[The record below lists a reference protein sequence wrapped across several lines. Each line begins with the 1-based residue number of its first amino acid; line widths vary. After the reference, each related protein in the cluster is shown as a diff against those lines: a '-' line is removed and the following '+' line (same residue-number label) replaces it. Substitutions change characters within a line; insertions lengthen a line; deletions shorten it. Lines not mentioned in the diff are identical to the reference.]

1 MPRDLT
7 PEEIAAQYGNAYV
20 ADAPRAGDLTRLGT
34 TWGDRVPA
42 GLLGIGEAMGLPLQ
56 DRRLE
61 NQFENQ
67 ETMRRFYQTN
77 PNEPQSF
84 RDINSVGD
92 LGRYAKGLLIDS
104 SPELVTGLVTGGVAG
119 GVYGLSGLGR
129 TVAGAAANAPSAL
142 GDILQN
148 QREAGGRTDLAS
160 AALLTVPYAAA
171 DMVGLEGAVA
181 RGSMMRTGLK
191 RLDDMQGLRGAGA
204 RLGANV
210 AINAPIEGASETF
223 QEMIN
228 QAARVGVNP
237 QERMFGP
244 DALERYQ
251 ESFVGGAV
259 LGGGVSGALGGW
271 RRSEGYQAPQAPQ
284 QETNLL
290 TPDQPA
296 APEPRQYGLVTQ
308 PAPLQQRINEQL
320 GIGAKR
326 VAGKK
331 YAAQFEAAFNEPT
344 GQYVQDPE
352 TGIERPLTVGEML
365 QRDAAP
371 MDLTVANPAQTAAAA
386 NVVSTVAKSRDPQDI
401 MLRDTLNV
409 IPNQHSRAL
418 LTAMVESGIDP
429 QSKVAEPVWNFAGQK
444 YMTPARLT
452 KALAILDESIIEARK
467 GTTNVSS
474 APAPLSTAP
483 TGLAAGSPLVQG
495 GLGIAGP
502 SNVGNVQPSTSPT
515 ITGTPA
521 GQTAPTPA
529 ASGQPTT
536 VVKTQRQL
544 PTTRGAAGTTPLVDT
559 SDDAL
564 EIARATGNAAE
575 IEAMRED
582 EAGLRADSTS
592 LTDEDTAKI
601 VATRFAKSK
610 NAKRDAEILNAY
622 LTALRTNAGTDKAAI
637 QNAIGDRYGITAVAV
652 RKIGNPSKLVEAGAE
667 LGFSAEQVLDLF
679 QVDDNTKAQYTE
691 IGKLEAEIKDLR
703 KAYDKATDAA
713 KRAEVADRM
722 AALSERITKIKEKAA
737 DEKAAAFSAG
747 LQEAGVS
754 AAEGESAGFG
764 FDTEREWARVEGES
778 KLASQV
784 LELSNQIDSLRAS
797 AEQLAAQGQ
806 TEAAQAARDAIAA
819 RQAKI
824 DAVLAEVQ
832 GETKPTTKREIGADL
847 AAAKAKFKEAKYDP
861 KQMGVEELK
870 LLREE
875 AKRFNNKAM
884 IEKIDASLSARM
896 TETEFNAV
904 KGTPNAVQVQSPT
917 GVSVQPKTEA
927 GQGVG
932 QKVRRAEKPTSKGE
946 VAILTPQEQYEKVT
960 AGFPVPAWTDLT
972 DAQQGSLTDLARRD
986 QLNLAA
992 VNRFV
997 TAQPQQRTQARLT
1010 DESNII
1016 DVEARVIDETVKPQV
1031 AKLAA
1036 PQVDRLEKHYGLGR
1050 DTAEFLAKVKE
1061 DIVLYATKGAQAVNA
1076 AIRDIIRGLHAGVLS
1091 VAMIFNPTGVSQLE
1105 SFIVIPQETQVTTQ
1119 VVQAQ
1124 VPAEVKGMS
1133 DAGKQAYATLIPALQ
1148 AKNYSKFITIA
1159 DKPAG
1164 QVYVFK
1170 ADGSLVMQ
1178 KKALFGLA
1186 KGDLYKGN
1194 NDLPS
1199 NRVTPAGLFGIK
1211 VIDAA
1216 KGGSAAKTAGEY
1228 DFGKVF
1234 ALEDPD
1240 AVVTFMHSV
1249 WLKESDAA
1257 KRAAA
1262 LKNES
1267 AADSRYSFGCINLDK
1282 DMFRQMVSDYANEM
1296 DGSKLFVVP
1305 DVQSTVGDF
1314 LSGNVAND
1322 KLVREGVQ
1330 PVTKTTTAPVRSATQ
1345 TAGVDRAVTGK
1356 EEKMMF
1362 GKDKAKPVKKPYN
1375 AKELLADIK
1384 DFVRSDIPGRKL
1396 IIVDSVADLLS
1407 SKDPNVVAVGAALQL
1422 EGAYGVAVDGRAFLI
1437 ADRISKGTGRAAFM
1451 HEVGAHLGLEN
1462 LLPKALYD
1470 KLTAQVKKWAASDAD
1485 TDEVTLAARAELR
1498 LMNAN
1503 TTAEDM
1509 DAERLAYFIE
1519 EAVLAGIDPTAS
1531 GKESGP
1537 LAAWFRTLWAAFKV
1551 AIRKLGFKPESLTAQ
1566 DVVDMA
1572 FGAAR
1577 LEMSGTFH
1585 GTAAAFRKFSHK
1597 FMNTGEGAQAFGWGS
1612 YVAEAPGVA
1621 KGYWSADVDRKT
1633 KPSDEVNRVMY
1644 SYGGLTQ
1651 FQTQQTY
1658 YTDGGTPIKFRLG
1671 AESKTRPNGVY
1682 LAVVEDTGGRT
1693 PGFTSYK
1700 AADVILKQDG
1710 SRVFSDTQI
1719 SQMQQYLERAGAR
1732 TPEGSLMRVDIG
1744 VEARDILDWDKELAH
1759 NDNHALKARIEQNMS
1774 PELLEALEEEVGES
1788 LMFMTGEQFYRGLEF
1803 LEKKEGRVSE
1813 EFKDVEDYNS
1823 RLANAKAKR
1832 IVSAYLDEIIGIPAL
1847 KFLDQ
1852 NSRGDATFAEAKL
1865 KQKQELLKEKERT
1878 LAEDTKRADF
1888 WEKERDNAP
1897 PEYKQQANQT
1907 WLGAVSN
1914 RTSSEYQV
1922 ELLRQEIA
1930 QDEKRLLKLQNPTRN
1945 IVVFNDQNIFRVGS
1959 AVAANRQRMRFGKN
1973 APDQGTIAKNVAKLP
1988 KAAQQPVR
1996 NMLGAIGD
2004 VSGKGLDYLVF
2015 TSDLVNRAVAAG
2027 IPSAKKFVDLIGK
2040 SKAEARENEI
2050 AVEKIADMYAL
2061 VPEKDRGTGENS
2073 VNRFLFD
2080 STREAKWGYGQF
2092 RDPAMGDRFDALSKE
2107 AQDFVKAVFEHGSN
2121 VLAQK
2126 KKVVLDSTN
2135 SEYDAMIAIA
2145 RANGD
2150 KAAESKLINEKKAT
2164 IKRFQTLFKIR
2175 DGMPYAPI
2183 KRNGS
2188 HVVIA
2193 KSKEFLDA
2201 EAAGDAKKITELESN
2216 SDHYH
2221 VTFTDGK
2228 WEGRTLQQQLID
2240 QGAFADVQ
2248 LAERDTVVDE
2258 MFSGHSALRELTKM
2272 RSRVD
2277 EQARDGDKS
2286 AAKMLSLISQMYL
2299 EALAEGSARKSEMRR
2314 RGVEGEVDMIRSFAQ
2329 QGRADANFMASV
2341 KYNPQ
2346 VQDALQEMRTQS
2358 KTGDRARK
2366 SELFNELAKRYVQSM
2381 EYSPRPWLNKLTRMS
2396 SIYYLA
2402 TSPAYYLQNLTQ
2414 PWMMS
2419 VPAMA
2424 GQHDYTAA
2432 SGALFKAYTELGD
2445 VMKSAKLLKQ
2455 QFDFDKV
2462 PADVRDAIKELVNR
2476 GKIDIGLDTEIG
2488 EFKVEGDGYFA
2499 GKISAADK
2507 ALRLAVQKV
2516 ESINRLSTA
2525 MAAYR
2530 LELARTNGNTQA
2542 ATDYA
2547 DRILTETHG
2556 DYTSFNAPRIFNT
2569 GFGKVALQFRK
2580 FQLIQLAFYAK
2591 LIKDALQGN
2600 DRKAALKTLAFS
2612 LAHTGTLAGL
2622 MGMPGYAAI
2631 SWAIGALLG
2640 DDDEPFDVT
2649 AEIRKAIG
2657 DEAVANLVL
2666 KGAPTLAGMDISGKV
2681 GAGNMLSIMPF
2692 SQADLS
2698 TTAGRA
2704 EAFGT
2709 LIGGASLGMASRMV
2723 DGLGLMLGGDW
2734 YRGIEQTMPKGVSDA
2749 MKAWRIANEG
2759 MTRRN
2764 GDIVVPANEISTM
2777 EAIMMGLGVTPVQM
2791 STTYERQNVV
2801 KELTTNFQDRTTEIK
2816 NQYTKADRK
2825 GDTEAKAEAR
2835 AAWTKLQDAR
2845 VRNGLARKP
2854 LSDLLKA
2861 PAEQRKREKETV
2873 GGVQY
2878 TKATK
2883 KLAQQYAEE

>member
-34 TWGDRVPA
+34 AWGDRVPA

-119 GVYGLSGLGR
+119 GVYGLGGLGR

-271 RRSEGYQAPQAPQ
+271 RRSQGYQAPEAPQ

-290 TPDQPA
+290 TPEQPM

-344 GQYVQDPE
+344 GQYVQDPA
-352 TGIERPLTVGEML
+352 TGIERQLTVGEML

-371 MDLTVANPAQTAAAA
+371 MDLTVANPAETAAAA

-429 QSKVAEPVWNFAGQK
+429 QSKLAEPVWNFAGQK

-452 KALAILDESIIEARK
+452 KALTILDESIIEARK
-467 GTTNVSS
+467 GPTNVSP
-474 APAPLSTAP
+474 APAPIPTAP

-495 GLGIAGP
+495 GMGATGP
-502 SNVGNVQPSTSPT
+502 SNVGNVQPNTSPT

-521 GQTAPTPA
+521 GQTAPAPA
-529 ASGQPTT
+529 TSGQPTT

-582 EAGLRADSTS
+582 EAGLRADRTS
-592 LTDEDTAKI
+592 LTDEDTTKI

-610 NAKRDAEILNAY
+610 NAKRDGEILNAY

-703 KAYDKATDAA
+703 KAYDKATDAD

-764 FDTEREWARVEGES
+764 FDTEREWSRVEGES

-784 LELSNQIDSLRAS
+784 LELSNQIDSLRES

-832 GETKPTTKREIGADL
+832 GETKPVSKAAPDVAEARKRWNDAGRDLTKLSVEDL
-847 AAAKAKFKEAKYDP
+847 
-861 KQMGVEELK
+861 QVLK
-870 LLREE
+870 GYT
-875 AKRFNNKAM
+875 ASIKNKALSD
-884 IEKIDASLSARM
+884 KIAAEISSRGA
-896 TETEFNAV
+896 TQEA
-904 KGTPNAVQVQSPT
+904 PNAVQVQSPA

-932 QKVRRAEKPTSKGE
+932 QEVRRAEKPASKGE

-960 AGFPVPAWTDLT
+960 AGFPVPAWADLT
-972 DAQQGSLTDLARRD
+972 AAQQGSLTDLARRD

-997 TAQPQQRTQARLT
+997 TAEETSAPAATTTPEQRKTAESHAKSTGGNVVWQEGDHALVRGFSRLT
-1010 DESNII
+1010 GAALYSGTKGDIRTTMDIRSAKPKFITPEMQAKMVAEVERLEAADAEKHATDPFIKFDANGLAVSANVDSRLAGVVAGWKNLLNLKTNIYVTTIEDARADQAKFTGVHRSVGSAGLDPNEAGSMRKMGDGYYITFTKGTSYLKMLETIAHEMGHVHEREAFENAPAELKQAIRAEHDKFIKANADKTGREFVQALRARTTGRTTRGVDNMQAAELTAYWKSFSEWYADQVSKWATTSEKPVGVVEQFFAKLGAALKKFYYALKGEKYLPNETMKQFLDDVANRTIVIDSKSASKQDFTSQAILAGTRSWVAKSRDATATDRAQLAIAKLMDANNESADDIWAETGWYKNPADDKWRFEIPDESAKFKEKQIAKNTEYALGDVLSHPALYDVYPQLPEYVVEFDGDLEPGQGSFDAAKQKITLSWNDAFNMQVLLHEIQHAVQNIEGFGRGGNPNMTLPYEPSSLVKLRDAIGERGRTIFDVRPATI
-1016 DVEARVIDETVKPQV
+1016 DRLIEITSNYRKEAEKLGDKYEARVETIVAEDEKSGVERDFTKDPQV
-1031 AKLAA
+1031 
-1036 PQVDRLEKHYGLGR
+1036 LELRKQI
-1050 DTAEFLAKVKE
+1050 DTAFE
-1061 DIVLYATKGAQAVNA
+1061 
-1076 AIRDIIRGLHAGVLS
+1076 
-1091 VAMIFNPTGVSQLE
+1091 AM
-1105 SFIVIPQETQVTTQ
+1105 
-1119 VVQAQ
+1119 
-1124 VPAEVKGMS
+1124 K
-1133 DAGKQAYATLIPALQ
+1133 
-1148 AKNYSKFITIA
+1148 
-1159 DKPAG
+1159 
-1164 QVYVFK
+1164 
-1170 ADGSLVMQ
+1170 
-1178 KKALFGLA
+1178 
-1186 KGDLYKGN
+1186 
-1194 NDLPS
+1194 
-1199 NRVTPAGLFGIK
+1199 
-1211 VIDAA
+1211 
-1216 KGGSAAKTAGEY
+1216 
-1228 DFGKVF
+1228 
-1234 ALEDPD
+1234 
-1240 AVVTFMHSV
+1240 
-1249 WLKESDAA
+1249 
-1257 KRAAA
+1257 
-1262 LKNES
+1262 
-1267 AADSRYSFGCINLDK
+1267 
-1282 DMFRQMVSDYANEM
+1282 SDYAAVLKR
-1296 DGSKLFVVP
+1296 DGGSLGSIQVQLYQLISGEQEAEIVAERSKPGGTGFGGRRSLPAGKVSAKN
-1305 DVQSTVGDF
+1305 Q
-1314 LSGNVAND
+1314 LLNVN
-1322 KLVREGVQ
+1322 
-1330 PVTKTTTAPVRSATQ
+1330 
-1345 TAGVDRAVTGK
+1345 
-1356 EEKMMF
+1356 
-1362 GKDKAKPVKKPYN
+1362 
-1375 AKELLADIK
+1375 
-1384 DFVRSDIPGRKL
+1384 
-1396 IIVDSVADLLS
+1396 
-1407 SKDPNVVAVGAALQL
+1407 NVVA
-1422 EGAYGVAVDGRAFLI
+1422 
-1437 ADRISKGTGRAAFM
+1437 
-1451 HEVGAHLGLEN
+1451 
-1462 LLPKALYD
+1462 
-1470 KLTAQVKKWAASDAD
+1470 
-1485 TDEVTLAARAELR
+1485 
-1498 LMNAN
+1498 
-1503 TTAEDM
+1503 
-1509 DAERLAYFIE
+1509 
-1519 EAVLAGIDPTAS
+1519 
-1531 GKESGP
+1531 
-1537 LAAWFRTLWAAFKV
+1537 
-1551 AIRKLGFKPESLTAQ
+1551 
-1566 DVVDMA
+1566 
-1572 FGAAR
+1572 
-1577 LEMSGTFH
+1577 
-1585 GTAAAFRKFSHK
+1585 
-1597 FMNTGEGAQAFGWGS
+1597 
-1612 YVAEAPGVA
+1612 
-1621 KGYWSADVDRKT
+1621 WSAG
-1633 KPSDEVNRVMY
+1633 KP
-1644 SYGGLTQ
+1644 TQ
-1651 FQTQQTY
+1651 
-1658 YTDGGTPIKFRLG
+1658 G
-1671 AESKTRPNGVY
+1671 
-1682 LAVVEDTGGRT
+1682 
-1693 PGFTSYK
+1693 
-1700 AADVILKQDG
+1700 
-1710 SRVFSDTQI
+1710 
-1719 SQMQQYLERAGAR
+1719 M
-1732 TPEGSLMRVDIG
+1732 
-1744 VEARDILDWDKELAH
+1744 
-1759 NDNHALKARIEQNMS
+1759 
-1774 PELLEALEEEVGES
+1774 
-1788 LMFMTGEQFYRGLEF
+1788 
-1803 LEKKEGRVSE
+1803 
-1813 EFKDVEDYNS
+1813 
-1823 RLANAKAKR
+1823 
-1832 IVSAYLDEIIGIPAL
+1832 
-1847 KFLDQ
+1847 
-1852 NSRGDATFAEAKL
+1852 
-1865 KQKQELLKEKERT
+1865 
-1878 LAEDTKRADF
+1878 
-1888 WEKERDNAP
+1888 
-1897 PEYKQQANQT
+1897 
-1907 WLGAVSN
+1907 
-1914 RTSSEYQV
+1914 
-1922 ELLRQEIA
+1922 
-1930 QDEKRLLKLQNPTRN
+1930 
-1945 IVVFNDQNIFRVGS
+1945 
-1959 AVAANRQRMRFGKN
+1959 
-1973 APDQGTIAKNVAKLP
+1973 IAKNVAKLP

-2004 VSGKGLDYLVF
+2004 VTGKGLDYLVF

-2050 AVEKIADMYAL
+2050 AVEKIADLYAL

-2080 STREAKWGYGQF
+2080 STRESKWGYGQY
-2092 RDPAMGDRFDALSKE
+2092 RDQVMGDRFDALSKE
-2107 AQDFVKAVFEHGSN
+2107 SQDFVKAVFEHGSN

-2135 SEYDAMIAIA
+2135 SEYDAMIAVA

-2193 KSKEFLDA
+2193 KSKEYLDA

-2228 WEGRTLQQQLID
+2228 WEGRTLQQQLVD

-2556 DYTSFNAPRIFNT
+2556 DYTSFNAPRAFNT
-2569 GFGKVALQFRK
+2569 SVGKVALQFRK
-2580 FQLIQLAFYAK
+2580 FQLIQIAFYAK

-2666 KGAPTLAGMDISGKV
+2666 KGTPTLLGADISGKV

-2704 EAFGT
+2704 EALGT

-2749 MKAWRIANEG
+2749 MKAWRTANEG

-2801 KELTTNFQDRTTEIK
+2801 KELTTNFQERTTAIK

-2825 GDTEAKAEAR
+2825 GDAEAKAEAR
-2835 AAWTKLQDAR
+2835 EAWKKLQDAR
-2845 VRNGLARKP
+2845 VRNGLARQP
-2854 LSDLLKA
+2854 LSNLLKA

>member
-34 TWGDRVPA
+34 AWGDRVPA
-42 GLLGIGEAMGLPLQ
+42 GLYGIGEAMGLPLQ
-56 DRRLE
+56 EQRLA

-67 ETMRRFYQTN
+67 QTMQRFYQTN
-77 PNEPQSF
+77 PNEPQSYK
-84 RDINSVGD
+84 DIGGVGD

-104 SPELVTGLVTGGVAG
+104 SPELVTGLVTGGIAG
-119 GVYGLSGLGR
+119 GVYGLGGLGR
-129 TVAGAAANAPSAL
+129 TIAGAAANAPSAL

-191 RLDDMQGLRGAGA
+191 RLDDIQGFKGAAA
-204 RLGANV
+204 RTGANV
-210 AINAPIEGASETF
+210 AMNAPIEGASETF
-223 QEMIN
+223 QEMVN
-228 QAARVGVNP
+228 QAARGGVSP
-237 QERMFGP
+237 QERMFSP
-244 DALERYQ
+244 EALDRYG
-251 ESFVGGAV
+251 ESFVGGAI

-271 RRSEGYQAPQAPQ
+271 RRSEGYQAPNAPQ
-284 QETNLL
+284 PTQETNLL
-290 TPDQPA
+290 NPTQPA
-296 APEPRQYGLVTQ
+296 APRVQGLVTE
-308 PAPLQQRINEQL
+308 PDPLQKRINEQL
-320 GIGAKR
+320 GIGRKP

-331 YAAQFEAAFNEPT
+331 YASQFEAAFNEPS

-352 TGIERPLTVGEML
+352 TGIERPLTVGELM
-365 QRDAAP
+365 QRGVAP
-371 MDLTVANPAQTAAAA
+371 MDLTVANPAATAAAA
-386 NVVSTVAKSRDPQDI
+386 TVVKNVAASRDPQDI
-401 MLRDTLNV
+401 LLRDTLNV

-418 LTAMVESGIDP
+418 LNAMAESGIDP
-429 QSKVAEPVWNFAGQK
+429 QSKVAEAVWNYAGQK

-467 GTTNVSS
+467 GATNVSPTTAPVSS
-474 APAPLSTAP
+474 AP
-483 TGLAAGSPLVQG
+483 TGLGTGSPVVSG
-495 GLGIAGP
+495 SVAATGSSVA
-502 SNVGNVQPSTSPT
+502 GNVQPSTGTVVS
-515 ITGTPA
+515 GTPT
-521 GQTAPTPA
+521 GQTQPSTTTVSQPA
-529 ASGQPTT
+529 APVIQGTT
-536 VVKTQRQL
+536 NGSEAPKTQQTETQGQ
-544 PTTRGAAGTTPLVDT
+544 TTTAKRATGASPIISQEPIQVDYAE
-559 SDDAL
+559 DEDAL
-564 EIARATGNAAE
+564 EIARLTGAK
-575 IEAMRED
+575 
-582 EAGLRADSTS
+582 GLASAFEGDLTGQRADATS
-592 LTDEDTAKI
+592 LSDADVDNI
-601 VATRFAKSK
+601 VNARFAKSK
-610 NAKRDAEILNAY
+610 NPERNAKILKAY
-622 LTALRTNAGTDKAAI
+622 LTAMRADPAINKAAL
-637 QNAIGDRYGITAVAV
+637 QKTIGDKYGIGAVTV
-652 RKIGNPSKLVEAGAE
+652 RDIGNPTTLIEAGAE
-667 LGFSAEQVLDLF
+667 LGFTAEQVMELF
-679 QVDDNTKAQYTE
+679 QFNDNTKSQITL
-691 IGKLEAEIKDLR
+691 IGSIENRITALR
-703 KAYDKATDAA
+703 KEYSQA
-713 KRAEVADRM
+713 KTNLRRERVAMLLSR
-722 AALSERITKIKEKAA
+722 LSERITKLK
-737 DEKAAAFSAG
+737 
-747 LQEAGVS
+747 
-754 AAEGESAGFG
+754 
-764 FDTEREWARVEGES
+764 
-778 KLASQV
+778 
-784 LELSNQIDSLRAS
+784 
-797 AEQLAAQGQ
+797 
-806 TEAAQAARDAIAA
+806 DA
-819 RQAKI
+819 
-824 DAVLAEVQ
+824 
-832 GETKPTTKREIGADL
+832 
-847 AAAKAKFKEAKYDP
+847 AAAKADTAFSSGLQDAGIVSGEGETAGFGDDLNREWTRIEAAGQSATALTKYLNAIESA
-861 KQMGVEELK
+861 QQLVEQYEEQGQGEAAQEV
-870 LLREE
+870 REQ
-875 AKRFNNKAM
+875 
-884 IEKIDASLSARM
+884 ITGLQEKIAGIVKAVSPTKGSNAAFEGAADLVEAEPEVTLKEQTALAKAKAERQAQQEKDRKGLVVGDTVVNPKLGTGTVLSFSGNGA
-896 TETEFNAV
+896 ETFV
-904 KGTPNAVQVQSPT
+904 KVKFLSGQTKDLSVQAAKLEKTDAVQVQST
-917 GVSVQPKTEA
+917 TSVSVQPKTEA
-927 GQGVG
+927 GKRVG
-932 QKVRRAEKPTSKGE
+932 KEVRSTEKPASKGE
-946 VAILTPQEQYEKVT
+946 VAVLTPQEQYEKVT

-972 DAQQGSLTDLARRD
+972 QSQQGKLSDLARRD

-997 TAQPQQRTQARLT
+997 AAQVT

-1031 AKLAA
+1031 AQLPA
-1036 PQVDRLEKHYGLGR
+1036 PQIDRLEKHYGVGR
-1050 DTAEFLAKVKE
+1050 DTEEFLAKVKE
-1061 DIVLYATKGAQAVNA
+1061 DIVLYATKGAQAVAA
-1076 AIRDIIRGLHAGVLS
+1076 AIRDIIRGLQAGVLS
-1091 VAMIFNPTGVSQLE
+1091 VAIIFNPTGISQIE
-1105 SFIVIPQETQVTTQ
+1105 SFVVIPQETQVTTQ
-1119 VVQAQ
+1119 VVQAE

-1133 DAGKQAYATLIPALQ
+1133 DAGKQAYATLIPALKAQ
-1148 AKNYSKFITIA
+1148 KYGKFITIA

-1282 DMFRQMVSDYANEM
+1282 DMFRQMVSNYANEM

-1330 PVTKTTTAPVRSATQ
+1330 PVTKTVTTPVKSATQ
-1345 TAGVDRAVTGK
+1345 TAGVDRAQVGK
-1356 EEKMMF
+1356 EEKMQF
-1362 GKDKAKPVKKPYN
+1362 GKDKAQPVKTPYT

-1396 IIVDSVADLLS
+1396 MIVDSVNDLLS
-1407 SKDPNVVAVGAALQL
+1407 SSNETVVAVGAALKL
-1422 EGAYGVAVDGRAFLI
+1422 AGAYGVAADGRAFLI
-1437 ADRISKGTGRAAFM
+1437 ADRINKGNGRAAFL

-1470 KLTAQVKKWAASDAD
+1470 KLTAQLEKWVNSDED
-1485 TDEVTLAARAELR
+1485 TDEAILAARAEVR
-1498 LMNAN
+1498 VMAAN
-1503 TTAEDM
+1503 TPAEDIA
-1509 DAERLAYFIE
+1509 DERLAYFIE

-1566 DVVDMA
+1566 DIVDLA

-1577 LEMSGTFH
+1577 LEVSGTFH
-1585 GTAAAFRKFSHK
+1585 GTAAVFRRFNHK
-1597 FMNTGEGAQAFGWGS
+1597 FMGKGEGAQAYGWGS
-1612 YVAEAPGVA
+1612 YLAQRAGIA
-1621 KGYWSADVDRKT
+1621 KGYWKADVERKT
-1633 KPSDEVNRVMY
+1633 GAHQATFDGRDIYEVMSELDEKEFGSDHGWDSALTPDEQALRRV
-1644 SYGGLTQ
+1644 
-1651 FQTQQTY
+1651 
-1658 YTDGGTPIKFRLG
+1658 LG
-1671 AESKTRPNGVY
+1671 SIWVS
-1682 LAVVEDTGGRT
+1682 LAVGDSDAVRSGNMRIAKSSNAGDRAASAWMDKNYSRFAMT
-1693 PGFTSYK
+1693 PGK
-1700 AADVILKQDG
+1700 V
-1710 SRVFSDTQI
+1710 
-1719 SQMQQYLERAGAR
+1719 
-1732 TPEGSLMRVDIG
+1732 PEGSLMRVDIG
-1744 VEARDILDWDKELAH
+1744 VADSDLLNWDERLA
-1759 NDNHALKARIEQNMS
+1759 AQPAIAAKLRANMS
-1774 PELLEALEEEVGES
+1774 PALIEDLQEAVGDS
-1788 LMFMTGEQFYRGLEF
+1788 LFDMTGEDLYRGLTH
-1803 LEKKEGRVSE
+1803 LEKTEGRVSE
-1813 EFKDVEDYNS
+1813 EFKDVEDYNK
-1823 RLANAKAKR
+1823 RLANKKAKQ
-1832 IVSAYLDEIIGIPAL
+1832 IASVYLDEIVGVPGL
-1847 KFLDQ
+1847 KFFDAE
-1852 NSRGDATFAEAKL
+1852 SRGNKFNVQWSPQNNAWQVRTRDGYVLHSTSDEA
-1865 KQKQELLKEKERT
+1865 
-1878 LAEDTKRADF
+1878 AADK
-1888 WEKERDNAP
+1888 WAAD
-1897 PEYKQQANQT
+1897 NQT
-1907 WLGAVSN
+1907 A
-1914 RTSSEYQV
+1914 R
-1922 ELLRQEIA
+1922 
-1930 QDEKRLLKLQNPTRN
+1930 TRN
-1945 IVVFNDQNIFRVGS
+1945 IVVFNDKNIFRVGS
-1959 AVAANRQRMRFGKN
+1959 QADARRNRMRFGKA
-1973 APDQGTIAKNVAKLP
+1973 APTQGLIAKNISKLP
-1988 KAAQQPVR
+1988 KGAQQPVR
-1996 NMLGAIGD
+1996 NSLAAIGD
-2004 VSGKGLDYLVF
+2004 LAGKGLDYMVF
-2015 TSDLVNRAVAAG
+2015 TSDLVNRATKEGVT
-2027 IPSAKKFVDLIGK
+2027 SAKRFVDLIGQ
-2040 SKAEARENEI
+2040 SKAEARANEI

-2061 VPEKDRGTGENS
+2061 VPEKDRGTGDDS

-2080 STREAKWGYGQF
+2080 STREAKWGYGQY
-2092 RDPAMGDRFDALSKE
+2092 RDVVMGARFDKLSE
-2107 AQDFVKAVFEHGSN
+2107 ESQAFVEAVFKHGSTM
-2121 VLAQK
+2121 LAQK
-2126 KKVVLDSTN
+2126 KKLVLDSTN
-2135 SEYDAMIAIA
+2135 SEYDAMIAVA
-2145 RANGD
+2145 RASGD
-2150 KAAESKLINEKKAT
+2150 TKAESKLLNEKKAT

-2193 KSKEFLDA
+2193 KSAQYLAA
-2201 EAAGDAKKITELESN
+2201 EAANDTKLIEKLEAD

-2221 VTFTDGK
+2221 VSFTDGK
-2228 WEGRTLQQQLID
+2228 WEGRTLQQELTD
-2240 QGAFADVQ
+2240 QGAFESVE
-2248 LAERDTVVDE
+2248 LAERDSVVDE

-2277 EQARDGDKS
+2277 EQAKAGDKS
-2286 AAKMLSLISQMYL
+2286 ASKMLSLISQMYL

-2314 RGVEGEVDMIRSFAQ
+2314 RGVAGEVDMIRSFAQ

-2346 VQDALQEMRTQS
+2346 VQKALQEMRTQA
-2358 KTGDRARK
+2358 KGGNRERR
-2366 SELFNELAKRYVQSM
+2366 SELLNELAKRYIQSL

-2424 GQHDYTAA
+2424 GQHDYSAA
-2432 SGALFKAYTELGD
+2432 SAALWTAYTQLGG

-2530 LELARTNGNTQA
+2530 LELARTKGDKQA

-2556 DYTSFNAPRIFNT
+2556 DYTSFNAPRAFNT
-2569 GFGKVALQFRK
+2569 GVGKIALQFRK
-2580 FQLIQLAFYAK
+2580 FQLIQLAFYSK

-2600 DRKAALKTLAFS
+2600 DRKAALKTLAYS
-2612 LAHTGTLAGL
+2612 LSHTAVLAGA
-2622 MGMPGYAAI
+2622 MGLPGYSAI
-2631 SWAIGALLG
+2631 AWAIGALLG
-2640 DDDEPFDVT
+2640 DEDEPYDLT

-2657 DEAVANLVL
+2657 DEQVANLVL
-2666 KGAPTLAGMDISGKV
+2666 RGAPTLGGLDISGKV

-2698 TTAGRA
+2698 TTAGRY
-2704 EAFGT
+2704 EAAGQ
-2709 LIGGASLGMASRMV
+2709 LVGGAVGGMTTRMI
-2723 DGLGLMLGGDW
+2723 DGLGLMLSGDW
-2734 YRGIEQTMPKGVSDA
+2734 YRGLEQTVPKGVSDA
-2749 MKAWRIANEG
+2749 MKAYRISNEG
-2759 MTRRN
+2759 LTRRN
-2764 GDIVVPANEISTM
+2764 GDVVLPASEISIM
-2777 EAIMMGLGVTPVQM
+2777 DSLFQAIGVSPVQQ
-2791 STTYERQNVV
+2791 TVTYERQNAV
-2801 KELTTNFQDRTTEIK
+2801 KALTQNFQDRTTEIK
-2816 NQYTKADRK
+2816 NQYTKADRSQ
-2825 GDTEAKAEAR
+2825 DLDAKAEAR
-2835 AAWTKLQDAR
+2835 EAWKKLQDAR
-2845 VRNGLARKP
+2845 VRNGLERKP

-2861 PAEQRKREKETV
+2861 PAEQRKREKETA

-2883 KLAQQYAEE
+2883 KLAQQYSEI